1 MISSETLLCDFA
13 RELLSRS
20 QESFLIRPGLISNE
34 RLYALA
40 VRIAAAHSDR
50 LSPIGVLVPQNSDG
64 YLLYLAAIAS
74 GRPVVPLSPSADLS
88 LLKSRLESVSS
99 ELVLCLEEDQLLAE
113 SLASEV
119 LCPDDS
125 TVDSFESLP
134 DCLPDD
140 PVFFCFTSGTSGAPR
155 PFLRTQHGM
164 ALLGEARGVLFEHS
178 SRTRMMLCASTL
190 FVGFV
195 NNLAAQIVGGFRMQ
209 MDDLSFGSERILESV
224 LLNRINFVSL
234 VPTVVKS
241 MVTSSGKDA
250 LLNMDQDLIVNLSG
264 EPYTREDIRQWS
276 EAFFGKIR
284 FANTYGSTESSNVL
298 GAILGAEDLIGD
310 APVETGMPLDGVE
323 VLLLGDDGVAIQ
335 SPKAEGMIHV
345 RSAMVAKS
353 LDVKKEMTISID
365 GHGSDWF
372 AMGDMARRSELG
384 RYSVLGRFDGVL
396 KFHGIRLD
404 APAIE
409 SSLRR
414 LEGID
419 DVAIFAFEDKK
430 STAPAALIHG
440 DQARLSAVILE
451 LKKLS
456 PLATKFEFAFVDRI
470 PALANGKRDR
480 RSLHSIF
487 LKHRLTGG
495 DVAHRPVSS
504 SFRSLSLLADVWAE
518 ILRTDRP
525 DPEDSFLSLGGDS
538 LGLLSV
544 LRTLRDRY
552 GLECDLAVVHEGMTL
567 SEMASLMKTTSE
579 EPKGITTL
587 LVARPEATE
596 AILLFPG
603 LGGHPWA
610 FQPMM
615 SALET
620 DREIFALDWNSSPS
634 FSTVLHELSN
644 HLAGRPVC
652 VVGFSLGVLIAQ
664 AQLKALSNL
673 DVRVSGFLALDG
685 KCSASLLARA
695 KYFLR
700 SRRENRRARRFKDVD
715 RYLAHRSSIGWR
727 HAAFATASKIDVP
740 CGVVSTRVKTRS
752 MVEKLWRKQCRGDLE
767 LRFLDCD
774 HLKLVQSPIPRSFVE
789 TVRSLNM
796 I

>member
-1 MISSETLLCDFA
+1 MKSSEPLLCDFA
-13 RELLSRS
+13 RDLLGRS
-20 QESFLIRPGLISNE
+20 QESLLISSGSISNE

-50 LSPIGVLVPQNSDG
+50 LIPIGVLVPQNSNG

-74 GRPVVPLSPSADLS
+74 GRPVVPLSPSAEPD
-88 LLKSRLESVSS
+88 LLKSRLESVAS
-99 ELVLCLEEDQLLAE
+99 ELVLCLEEDRLLAE
-113 SLASEV
+113 PLASKV

-209 MDDLSFGSERILESV
+209 MDDLSFGSERILESI
-224 LLNRINFVSL
+224 LLNKINFVSL
-234 VPTVVKS
+234 VPTVIKS

-284 FANTYGSTESSNVL
+284 FANTYGSTESANVL

-353 LDVKKEMTISID
+353 LDVKKEMTVAID

-372 AMGDMARRSELG
+372 AMGDMARRSKVG

-404 APAIE
+404 APALE

-430 STAPAALIHG
+430 TTAPAALIQG
-440 DQARLSAVILE
+440 DRTRLPEVIADLT
-451 LKKLS
+451 KLS
-456 PLATKFEFAFVDRI
+456 PLAKKFEFGFVDRI
-470 PALANGKRDR
+470 PALANGKRDK
-480 RSLHSIF
+480 RSLHSSF
-487 LKHRLTGG
+487 LKHRITGG
-495 DVAHRPVSS
+495 HDAHPPVACSERT
-504 SFRSLSLLADVWAE
+504 LSLLADVWSE
-518 ILRTDRP
+518 ILRSNRP
-525 DPEDSFLSLGGDS
+525 HAEDSFVSLGGDS
-538 LGLLSV
+538 LRLLSV
-544 LRTLRDRY
+544 LVTLREMY
-552 GLECDLAVVHEGMTL
+552 GLECDAAVIHEGLTL
-567 SEMASLMKTTSE
+567 SEMASWMKTTSK
-579 EPKGITTL
+579 EPKVLTNL
-587 LVARPEATE
+587 LARPEATE

-603 LGGHPWA
+603 VGGHSWA

-615 SALET
+615 SALQT
-620 DREIFALDWNSSPS
+620 DRDIFALDWNSSPS
-634 FSTVLHELSN
+634 FSTILHELSN

-652 VVGFSLGVLIAQ
+652 VVGFSLGVQIAK
-664 AQLKALSNL
+664 AQLKVLSNL

-685 KCSASLLARA
+685 YCSVSPLDRA
-695 KYFLR
+695 KYLLR
-700 SRRENRRARRFKDVD
+700 SRREKRRARRFKEVD

-727 HAAFATASKIDVP
+727 HAAFATGSKIDVP
-740 CGVVSTRVKTRS
+740 CGVVSTRLETRS
-752 MVEKLWRKQCRGDLE
+752 MVEKQWRKQCRGDLE
-767 LRFLDCD
+767 LRFLDCH
-774 HLKLVQSPIPRSFVE
+774 HLKLVQSPIPRSLVE
-789 TVRSLNM
+789 AVRSLD
-796 I
+796 II